1 MMMPLEQ
8 IEILPDD
15 WLLEGIALAT
25 SCSQA
30 SIAIQKRPAK
40 PWHGGDW
47 GKSLR
52 GVIRASLELQSARS
66 KFWIGR
72 LVQ

>member
-15 WLLEGIALAT
+15 WLLEGIAIAT

-40 PWHGGDW
+40 PWHGGDCVHVQN
-47 GKSLR
+47 S
-52 GVIRASLELQSARS
+52 ELV
-66 KFWIGR
+66 G
-72 LVQ
+72 